1 MTKQIEEQALI
12 ELSIRLAPQTKAPPN
27 MLRSLA
33 KHDSIS
39 IAGPVLINSKLLT
52 DGDLVEIVKSK
63 SQARLTMI
71 ARRAELNEIVTD
83 VLVDHGQHRR
93 AQRGREEPRRAH
105 FPFDHGQACVL
116 RRAGRQAH
124 RFDLQSSRCAAGA
137 AAELVRQATE
147 SVRAKLMK
155 ATRPDQAPVVEEVMR
170 DMAKR
175 LTNAPRQ
182 D

>member
-33 KHDSIS
+33 EHDSIS

-52 DGDLVEIVKSK
+52 DGDLVEIVTSK

-83 VLVDHGQHRR
+83 VLVDHGATPTCSTRSRGTSAR
-93 AQRGREEPRRAH
+93 A
-105 FPFDHGQACVL
+105 FPI
-116 RRAGRQAH
+116 
-124 RFDLQSSRCAAGA
+124 
-137 AAELVRQATE
+137 
-147 SVRAKLMK
+147 
-155 ATRPDQAPVVEEVMR
+155 
-170 DMAKR
+170 
-175 LTNAPRQ
+175 
-182 D
+182 